1 LRTYNRAARNFVL
14 FVKTNITLKLDSD
27 LLREAKVL
35 AAEDGTSVSAL
46 LAARL
51 EQIVRER
58 KGYDRSRRRAL
69 ARLRQGMN
77 LGWTPPRSRDELY
90 QRESHKR

>member
-1 LRTYNRAARNFVL
+1 M
-14 FVKTNITLKLDSD
+14 
-27 LLREAKVL
+27 
-35 AAEDGTSVSAL
+35 

-69 ARLRQGMN
+69 PRLRQGMN